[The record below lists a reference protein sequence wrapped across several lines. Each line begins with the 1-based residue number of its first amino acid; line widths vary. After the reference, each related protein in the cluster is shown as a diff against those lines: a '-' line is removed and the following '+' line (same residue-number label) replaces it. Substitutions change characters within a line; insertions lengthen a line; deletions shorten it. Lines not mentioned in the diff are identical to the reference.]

1 MAGAGPKFP
10 LLLATGMP
18 GYWIIA
24 ASILIGLSSGAE
36 SDALA
41 ILVGR
46 YFGLL
51 AYGKIYGHIF
61 CASLIGISVFPYILG
76 LGYDYFGNYTEVLYI
91 CAALFGISV
100 HVVTASAIGAPGT
113 SGGIK
118 INATKVDNPN
128 PALEI

>member
-1 MAGAGPKFP
+1 
-10 LLLATGMP
+10 MP
-18 GYWIIA
+18 GIWIIT
-24 ASILIGLSSGAE
+24 ASILIGLASGAE

-91 CAALFGISV
+91 CAALFGLSV
-100 HVVTASAIGAPGT
+100 ILSFSLGPHPD
-113 SGGIK
+113 K
-118 INATKVDNPN
+118 FD
-128 PALEI
+128 